1 MSSSQ
6 YEYRGYVVSRPIGA
20 HRVPQHIQNLV
31 IRNHAKKYNL
41 HYLLSGV
48 EHRMDGSYLMLNQIL
63 KAVENI
69 DGIIIYSLFM
79 LPADGG
85 VRNRIINKFLKSGKQ
100 VHAAAEDIIIKNLG
114 DCERLNKIFPINN
127 ALEAMS
133 YKETLDG
140 TIKFYAGN
148 S

>member
-1 MSSSQ
+1 MLISFK
-6 YEYRGYVVSRPIGA
+6 G
-20 HRVPQHIQNLV
+20 
-31 IRNHAKKYNL
+31 
-41 HYLLSGV
+41 LL
-48 EHRMDGSYLMLNQIL
+48 GSLSAL
-63 KAVENI
+63 NI

-85 VRNRIINKFLKSGKQ
+85 VRNKIINKFLKSGKQ
-100 VHAAAEDIIIKNLG
+100 VHAAAEDIIIKSLG
-114 DCERLNKIFPINN
+114 DCERLNTIFLINN

-133 YKETLDG
+133 YKETLNG